1 MEDHR
6 NGSKITRTE
15 TQASGGSKEGV
26 PLRANRRVGA
36 RCYSV
41 RGRLCLCIARLST
54 GSFGLKCPAI
64 AVSCGLSMAA
74 TDKLK
79 LLASGKEADSRSAA
93 VPDAVPATEEDDL
106 PIPSDINTVFLGG
119 LFLLGI
125 LAACYVAAEIVLPIV
140 LAFVLSLVLHPA
152 MRALERV
159 HLPRGIAAM
168 LIILVLFGT
177 LGGLGLALSGPAA
190 SWAQELPAGIPKLQ
204 ERLSFLSRPIAAFQ
218 KFADQAQGLAQG
230 DQPKAVP
237 VAVQGSALSDR
248 LLTGTRSLAGGLL
261 ETVLV
266 LFFLLVSGDTFLR
279 RLVEILPRFKNK
291 RQAVDISQ
299 QIERDVSAYLFTI
312 TIMNLAVGVATGAVM
327 ALCGMS
333 DPVLWGTIAFLLN
346 YIPVL
351 GPMTG
356 VVVFLLAG
364 LLSINSLWVA
374 FLPAGLYL
382 LIHLVE
388 GETVTPMLLA
398 RRFTINPVLVILSL
412 VFWYWMWGVP
422 GAILS
427 TPMLAITKIICDR
440 IRPLMAFGHF
450 MEG

>member
-1 MEDHR
+1 
-6 NGSKITRTE
+6 
-15 TQASGGSKEGV
+15 
-26 PLRANRRVGA
+26 
-36 RCYSV
+36 
-41 RGRLCLCIARLST
+41 
-54 GSFGLKCPAI
+54 
-64 AVSCGLSMAA
+64 MALI
-74 TDKLK
+74 DQLK
-79 LLASGKEADSRSAA
+79 LLGSRKAADRPSTAA
-93 VPDAVPATEEDDL
+93 PTAAADEDDL
-106 PIPSDINTVFLGG
+106 PIPSDINAVFLGG
-119 LFLLGI
+119 LFLLAM

-140 LAFVLSLVLHPA
+140 LAFVLSLVLQPA
-152 MRALERV
+152 MRVLERV
-159 HLPRGIAAM
+159 YLPRGVAA
-168 LIILVLFGT
+168 LLVILVLFGT
-177 LGGLGLALSGPAA
+177 LGGLGTALSGPAT
-190 SWAQELPAGIPKLQ
+190 SWAEKLPTGIPKLQ

-230 DQPKAVP
+230 NQPKAVP

-248 LLTGTRSLAGGLL
+248 LLTSTRSLASGLL

-327 ALCGMS
+327 ALCGMG
-333 DPVLWGTIAFLLN
+333 DPVLWGTVAFLLN
-346 YIPVL
+346 YIPIL
-351 GPMTG
+351 GPITG

-382 LIHLVE
+382 LIHLIE

-422 GAILS
+422 GAVLS

-450 MEG
+450 IEG

>member
-1 MEDHR
+1 M
-6 NGSKITRTE
+6 
-15 TQASGGSKEGV
+15 A
-26 PLRANRRVGA
+26 
-36 RCYSV
+36 
-41 RGRLCLCIARLST
+41 
-54 GSFGLKCPAI
+54 AI
-64 AVSCGLSMAA
+64 A
-74 TDKLK
+74 KLK
-79 LLASGKEADSRSAA
+79 LLASRKAADRPPDVAPPAPAA
-93 VPDAVPATEEDDL
+93 TDEDDL
-106 PIPSDINTVFLGG
+106 PVPSDIQAVFLGG
-119 LFLLGI
+119 LFLLAT

-140 LAFVLSLVLHPA
+140 LAFVLSLVLQPA
-152 MRALERV
+152 IRVFERV
-159 HLPRGIAAM
+159 RVPRGIAAIL
-168 LIILVLFGT
+168 LIFSLFGT
-177 LGGLGLALSGPAA
+177 LGGLGTALSGPAT
-190 SWAQELPAGIPKLQ
+190 SWAQKLPTGIPKLE

-218 KFADQAQGLAQG
+218 KFAEHAQGMALG
-230 DQPKAVP
+230 GEPKAVP
-237 VAVQGSALSDR
+237 VTVQGSGLSDR
-248 LLTGTRSLAGGLL
+248 LLSGTRSFASGLL

-299 QIERDVSAYLFTI
+299 QIESDVSAYLFTI
-312 TIMNLAVGVATGAVM
+312 TLMNLAVGVATGTVM
-327 ALCGMS
+327 ALCGVG
-333 DPVLWGTIAFLLN
+333 DPVLWGTVAFLLN
-346 YIPVL
+346 YIPIL
-351 GPMTG
+351 GPMIG
-356 VVVFLLAG
+356 VVVFLLVG
-364 LLSINSLWVA
+364 LLSINPLWAA

-422 GAILS
+422 GAVLS